1 MFPIVWPGFGIN
13 LADLSSDA
21 NDTEIPIV
29 NEITTGLVA
38 RQGLVGEKQK
48 GEEERKERR
57 NSNPCS
63 ATFGLRHPSKNRNP
77 PPEPDVHTQCLDSSH
92 RGPPHTCEHDHEHK
106 GLRFQYAGIK
116 FNPW

>member
-38 RQGLVGEKQK
+38 RQRLVGEK
-48 GEEERKERR
+48 
-57 NSNPCS
+57 
-63 ATFGLRHPSKNRNP
+63 
-77 PPEPDVHTQCLDSSH
+77 
-92 RGPPHTCEHDHEHK
+92 
-106 GLRFQYAGIK
+106 
-116 FNPW
+116 